1 LSGKD
6 EGLDEYDMNSYN
18 IIENTGFLF
27 REPGSLYG
35 KASETLRSL
44 PAIRRA
50 RDFRL
55 YTEDGRRLTDLW
67 QYGGHAIL
75 GHTPP
80 AVLRE
85 LKNAASRGLFA
96 PFPSCYEGRLIKAL
110 SRLFPG
116 RIVRLYAGETS
127 LRLALARAGY
137 DASAPF
143 RDPAFPASGAV
154 APPFPPGKSPPVLW
168 RPFLEDPLPTKPAA
182 GPRPRGGY
190 EIAADERITGNRQD
204 RAGQET
210 AGNGRQPP
218 EILVPLLPLPW
229 AGVPRPLVIDKSL
242 EAAFPPAGQD
252 LLSPLVLAAAAR
264 SVYDLALQEQRSRK
278 FPRVWKALTRSSW
291 HRRGVYLTQEPA
303 PGEEAYA
310 ALFRRFLE
318 KGFLLPP
325 DPYSP
330 LILPG
335 ELSPGEETALASLIS
350 G

>member
-1 LSGKD
+1 MDSC
-6 EGLDEYDMNSYN
+6 N
-18 IIENTGFLF
+18 IENTGFPF

-35 KASETLRSL
+35 KPFETALLRSL
-44 PAIRRA
+44 PVIRRA

-96 PFPSCYEGRLIKAL
+96 PFPGCYEGRLIKAL

-116 RIVRLYAGETS
+116 RLVRLYAGEAS
-127 LRLALARAGY
+127 LRLALVRAGY

-143 RDPAFPASGAV
+143 RDPAFPASGTV
-154 APPFPPGKSPPVLW
+154 SPPPGKTPPTLW

-182 GPRPRGGY
+182 GPQSV
-190 EIAADERITGNRQD
+190 EQITGNRQV
-204 RAGQET
+204 RAGQEA
-210 AGNGRQPP
+210 AGNKGQTA

-229 AGVPRPLVIDKSL
+229 AGVPQPLIIDRSL
-242 EAAFPPAGQD
+242 EVAFPPSGQD

-264 SVYDLALQEQRSRK
+264 SVHDLIATLPEQRGRK
-278 FPRVWKALTRSSW
+278 FPGIWKALAQSPWR
-291 HRRGVYLTQEPA
+291 RRGVYLFPEETPEPDA
-303 PGEEAYA
+303 WEGV
-310 ALFRRFLE
+310 FRRFLDH
-318 KGFLLPP
+318 GFLIPP
-325 DPYSP
+325 DPREP

-335 ELSPGEETALASLIS
+335 VLSPGEAAKLAGLFKNPA
-350 G
+350 

>member
-1 LSGKD
+1 
-6 EGLDEYDMNSYN
+6 LDDYDMDSCN
-18 IIENTGFLF
+18 IENTGFPF

-35 KASETLRSL
+35 KSFETALLRSL
-44 PAIRRA
+44 PVIRRA

-55 YTEDGRRLTDLW
+55 YTGDGRRLTDLW

-85 LKNAASRGLFA
+85 LKNAASRSLFA
-96 PFPSCYEGRLIKAL
+96 PFPGCYEGRLIKAL

-116 RIVRLYAGETS
+116 RLVRLYADEAS
-127 LRLALARAGY
+127 LRLALVRAGY

-154 APPFPPGKSPPVLW
+154 LLPPALW
-168 RPFLEDPLPTKPAA
+168 RPFLEDPLPPSPAA
-182 GPRPRGGY
+182 GPQPG
-190 EIAADERITGNRQD
+190 EQMTGNRQA
-204 RAGQET
+204 RAGQEA
-210 AGNGRQPP
+210 AGNEGQTA

-229 AGVPRPLVIDKSL
+229 TGVPRPLIIDRSL
-242 EAAFPPAGQD
+242 EAAFPPSGQD
-252 LLSPLVLAAAAR
+252 LLSPVVLAAAAR
-264 SVYDLALQEQRSRK
+264 SVHDLIAVLPEQRGRK
-278 FPRVWKALTRSSW
+278 FPRVWKALAQSPWR
-291 HRRGVYLTQEPA
+291 RRGVYLTPDPI

-310 ALFRRFLE
+310 ALFRCFLE

-325 DPYSP
+325 SPHCP

-335 ELSPGEETALASLIS
+335 ELSPGEEAALANLILIRR
-350 G
+350 